1 MNVFIREQIS
11 LGASVTVCVMQLW
24 REIWKHGGAFF
35 SSSSGYFQKKS
46 VLSGEK
52 MENLKPEYLR
62 LFVDASNYFIA
73 TTIK

>member
-52 MENLKPEYLR
+52 WK
-62 LFVDASNYFIA
+62 I
-73 TTIK
+73 